1 MAAIASAVLA
11 KSSKSTLIVS
21 FNQSVARC
29 PYLEQIYKERRGPV
43 RVYHFDCHVDHRSK
57 RRVALHESPPIC
69 VRNFE
74 DCPLYQ
80 EERRREDGIIHRY
93 TD

>member
-1 MAAIASAVLA
+1 
-11 KSSKSTLIVS
+11 
-21 FNQSVARC
+21 VARC
-29 PYLEQIYKERRGPV
+29 PYLEQLYKERRGPL
-43 RVYHFDCHVDHRSK
+43 RVYHFDCHVDHKSK
-57 RRVALHESPPIC
+57 RKVALRESPPIC

-80 EERRREDGIIHRY
+80 EERQREDGIIRRY

>member
-1 MAAIASAVLA
+1 
-11 KSSKSTLIVS
+11 
-21 FNQSVARC
+21 VARC
-29 PYLEQIYKERRGPV
+29 PYLEQLYKERRGPL
-43 RVYHFDCHVDHRSK
+43 RVYHFDCHVDHKSK
-57 RRVALHESPPIC
+57 RKVALHESPPIC

>member
-1 MAAIASAVLA
+1 
-11 KSSKSTLIVS
+11 
-21 FNQSVARC
+21 VARC
-29 PYLEQIYKERRGPV
+29 PYLEQLYKERSGPL
-43 RVYHFDCHVDHRSK
+43 RIYHFDCHVDRRSK
-57 RRVALHESPPIC
+57 RKIALRESPPIC

-80 EERRREDGIIHRY
+80 REKRREDDIIHRY

>member
-1 MAAIASAVLA
+1 MR
-11 KSSKSTLIVS
+11 
-21 FNQSVARC
+21 RC
-29 PYLEQIYKERRGPV
+29 PYLEEFYAEHRGPL
-43 RVYHFDCHVDHRSK
+43 RVYHFDCHVDRRSK
-57 RRVALHESPPIC
+57 RKVSLLRNSPPIC

-80 EERRREDGIIHRY
+80 SEKRREDGLITRY

>member
-1 MAAIASAVLA
+1 
-11 KSSKSTLIVS
+11 
-21 FNQSVARC
+21 
-29 PYLEQIYKERRGPV
+29 
-43 RVYHFDCHVDHRSK
+43 VYHFDCHVDGRSK
-57 RRVALHESPPIC
+57 RKLALRPNPPIC

-80 EERRREDGIIHRY
+80 REKRREDGIISRY